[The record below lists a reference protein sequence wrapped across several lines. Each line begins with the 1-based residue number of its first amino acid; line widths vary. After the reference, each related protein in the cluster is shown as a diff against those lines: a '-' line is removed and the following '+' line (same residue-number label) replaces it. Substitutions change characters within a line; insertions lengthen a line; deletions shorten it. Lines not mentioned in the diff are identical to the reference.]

1 MKIVNEPSET
11 FTTFWTLN
19 PLGIK
24 SCFYNWVL
32 LEGSELTP
40 GIPMY
45 VVLFSS
51 IPSGDTQLFLV
62 LPHKCKLK
70 LGTLELM
77 IQMRD
82 EYGIC
87 FSLLLKLGY
96 FLWDYIKTI
105 LKIVSIGT
113 SAPWVIHWKSVLNNL
128 FLKCVFL
135 ICGDKL
141 LVSRMECPVGIR
153 VDRFVW
159 SQQNFD
165 VVCSKN

>member
-1 MKIVNEPSET
+1 MNPQRHLRLFGPLILWRSKVVFIIEYYLKDQNWHLASQCMWYYFLQSLLVTPSSFWYFPTSVN
-11 FTTFWTLN
+11 FKF
-19 PLGIK
+19 
-24 SCFYNWVL
+24 
-32 LEGSELTP
+32 
-40 GIPMY
+40 
-45 VVLFSS
+45 
-51 IPSGDTQLFLV
+51 
-62 LPHKCKLK
+62 
-70 LGTLELM
+70 GTLELM

-82 EYGIC
+82 EYCIC

-159 SQQNFD
+159 SQLNFD